1 MNSTKPFTKNIRK
14 NKLVTGSSSKSMRR
28 DEDYF
33 SRSAV
38 SAYHKAQVR
47 GFQPKHKL
55 DDWYA
60 AEEEETR

>member
-1 MNSTKPFTKNIRK
+1 MSSIKPFTKNVRK
-14 NKLVTGSSSKSMRR
+14 NRSVAGSGSKTMHR
-28 DEDYF
+28 DEEFF

-55 DDWYA
+55 NDWHA
-60 AEEEETR
+60 VEEEDNP